1 MADIRVTYVIET
13 FQRSPNLKPYVPF
26 TTFRRATLDVNGF
39 ANKLF
44 LAFLFSNPE
53 VGVQFLKDV
62 RLI

>member
-1 MADIRVTYVIET
+1 
-13 FQRSPNLKPYVPF
+13 LKPYVPF